1 MAADRSFEKFSLARG
16 AAENFSTS
24 PQRARATPDAVFF
37 PNVMAESVKQ
47 PPLSRQDPEDSTP
60 ILIRVG
66 QFTEKDKAPREV
78 HPPTG
83 IAAEGAKAALADT
96 GIGERLD
103 LVPPWSGFNH
113 QPAAALL
120 RLRQRSLLNECCMSV
135 RLAIALLVCVPALP
149 AGTIFEDTI
158 QPILNANCLPCHDQH
173 NRMSGFSVQDAASVT
188 AGGARRGTAVTPGEP
203 GDSVLLKML
212 RGHLEPRMPFGKP
225 ALAEAELAAV
235 EDWIRGLEPET
246 ADAEKPHWAFMQPR
260 RDDPP
265 AIADV
270 EWARNGIDHFILSKL
285 EAKGLTPAAE
295 APPKTLIR
303 RLYFD
308 LIGLPPTWEHVEA
321 FVEDSSPDA
330 YEKLVD
336 HLLADPHYGERWAR
350 HWLDLARYADSA
362 GYEGDPEYY
371 HAWRY
376 RDYVVDA
383 FNNDKPYDRF
393 VKEQIAG
400 DEFVR
405 SLSAGPLPAPEPEH
419 TVALT
424 FLRLAPITEPRGER
438 SRHELLTE
446 MTSTVSSVFL
456 GLTAGCAQCHDHKYD
471 PIPIRDF
478 YRLKAFFST
487 VYMAPARSGDIFQ
500 IGGPQPAEFY
510 RPGEKEWADR
520 EREKHEKELKEVE
533 AEFEEFQAPLLR
545 RLKAAKKDKPAEGA
559 EETDDEKKELTA
571 SDLSKAIKEEDA
583 GDSDESSLFSPD
595 ERKGHALFR
604 RRVRI
609 LKDQILRV
617 EPSAMS
623 LRTMDPPPYGP
634 SVPTTYVLNRG
645 QWDQPTE
652 PVEPG
657 FLSAVTGHS
666 QPAELI
672 EVDRY
677 QRHPG
682 HGRRM
687 TLANWIA
694 SPENPLTAR
703 VMMNRLW
710 QYRFGQGIVE
720 TSSDFGKNGALPT
733 HPELL
738 DWLAVRFVDEKWS
751 LKAMQRLMVTSGTY
765 RQASQRHDDQAEE
778 ADPENRLLWRFPR
791 QRLEGEVIR
800 DSVLAVSGR
809 LNPARGGPPIS
820 PPLPRGLE
828 NELDSKYENN
838 FWEPSSAE
846 EARKRSLYVFQRR
859 SLALPMLQ
867 TFDAPVPDSSC
878 DRRRTSITPLQ
889 ALSLYDGDFVNEES
903 RHFALRVAE
912 QSGADVESLIRRA
925 FQLTLSRNPSAD
937 ESKQVQG
944 VPCFR

>member
-1 MAADRSFEKFSLARG
+1 
-16 AAENFSTS
+16 
-24 PQRARATPDAVFF
+24 
-37 PNVMAESVKQ
+37 
-47 PPLSRQDPEDSTP
+47 
-60 ILIRVG
+60 
-66 QFTEKDKAPREV
+66 
-78 HPPTG
+78 
-83 IAAEGAKAALADT
+83 
-96 GIGERLD
+96 
-103 LVPPWSGFNH
+103 
-113 QPAAALL
+113 
-120 RLRQRSLLNECCMSV
+120 
-135 RLAIALLVCVPALP
+135 
-149 AGTIFEDTI
+149 
-158 QPILNANCLPCHDQH
+158 
-173 NRMSGFSVQDAASVT
+173 
-188 AGGARRGTAVTPGEP
+188 
-203 GDSVLLKML
+203 
-212 RGHLEPRMPFGKP
+212 
-225 ALAEAELAAV
+225 
-235 EDWIRGLEPET
+235 
-246 ADAEKPHWAFMQPR
+246 
-260 RDDPP
+260 
-265 AIADV
+265 
-270 EWARNGIDHFILSKL
+270 
-285 EAKGLTPAAE
+285 
-295 APPKTLIR
+295 
-303 RLYFD
+303 
-308 LIGLPPTWEHVEA
+308 
-321 FVEDSSPDA
+321 
-330 YEKLVD
+330 
-336 HLLADPHYGERWAR
+336 
-350 HWLDLARYADSA
+350 
-362 GYEGDPEYY
+362 
-371 HAWRY
+371 
-376 RDYVVDA
+376 
-383 FNNDKPYDRF
+383 
-393 VKEQIAG
+393 
-400 DEFVR
+400 
-405 SLSAGPLPAPEPEH
+405 
-419 TVALT
+419 
-424 FLRLAPITEPRGER
+424 
-438 SRHELLTE
+438 
-446 MTSTVSSVFL
+446 
-456 GLTAGCAQCHDHKYD
+456 
-471 PIPIRDF
+471 
-478 YRLKAFFST
+478 
-487 VYMAPARSGDIFQ
+487 MAPARSGDIFQ

-520 EREKHEKELKEVE
+520 EREKYEKELKDVK

-571 SDLSKAIKEEDA
+571 SDLSKAIKEEDG
-583 GDSDESSLFSPD
+583 GDSDESSLFSSD

-751 LKAMQRLMVTSGTY
+751 LKAMQRLMVTSSTY

-778 ADPENRLLWRFPR
+778 VDPENRLLWRFPR

-878 DRRRTSITPLQ
+878 DGRRTSITPLQ
-889 ALSLYDGDFVNEES
+889 ALSLYDGEFVNEES
-903 RHFALRVAE
+903 RHFAGRVIE
-912 QSGADVESLIRRA
+912 QSGGDVESRIRRA
-925 FQLTLSRNPSAD
+925 FQLALSRNPSAD

-944 VPCFR
+944 FFASAESEEEALIGLCRVLLNSNEFVYVN